1 MSTKNQHIVTGQKWL
16 EKIDGSPSSSWVVV
30 SLSETGLVG
39 LSGPGPCRSYQT
51 IQDDVLLKDWELV
64 RTPPAP

>member
-1 MSTKNQHIVTGQKWL
+1 MAKHQHIATGQKWAP
-16 EKIDGSPSSSWVVV
+16 KKDGEPSSSWGVV
-30 SLSETGLVG
+30 SISEDGLVG

-51 IQDDVLLKDWELV
+51 VQDDVLLKDWELV